1 MEVDSSLDI
10 KTFFSSWPILE
21 VWFKML
27 EDSDSKATIWSMDGW
42 ERGNFGSCYKFG
54 LVMDIFGYSEWGKR
68 KVDKELIHP
77 STL

>member
-1 MEVDSSLDI
+1 
-10 KTFFSSWPILE
+10 
-21 VWFKML
+21 ML
-27 EDSDSKATIWSMDGW
+27 EDSDSKATIWSVDGW
-42 ERGNFGSCYKFG
+42 ERGHFGSCYKFG